1 MTDGGVALAPLA
13 LAWAAYFALHSALA
27 SLAVKRRVAARRPE
41 WMPLYRLAYNGLAL
55 ALILP
60 LLAWTLSWDGPLLW
74 QWHGP
79 WQWLGNGLASL
90 AALAFVWT
98 LRDYDGAEFLGLRQ
112 WRAGERRVEDQE
124 AFQLSP
130 LHRVVR
136 HPWYALG
143 LVLLWTRD
151 MDAARLVAA
160 ILATAYVLVGLRF
173 EERRLIAFHG
183 EAYRR
188 YRQRVPALL
197 PRPWRW
203 LRATE
208 ADALRRLRKR
218 C

>member
-1 MTDGGVALAPLA
+1 MGKDCVELLLLA
-13 LAWAAYFALHSALA
+13 LAWTAYFALHSTLAALTI
-27 SLAVKRRVAARRPE
+27 KGRVAAWRPQ
-41 WMPLYRLAYNGLAL
+41 WTPLYRLAYNTIAV

-60 LLAWTLSWDGPLLW
+60 LLAWTLSWDGPFLW
-74 QWHGP
+74 EWRGR
-79 WQWLGNGLASL
+79 WQWLGNGLAAL
-90 AALAFVWT
+90 AALGFLWT

-112 WRAGERRVEDQE
+112 WRAGEHRVEDQE
-124 AFQLSP
+124 AFHISP

-160 ILATAYVLVGLRF
+160 ILATAYVLVGLRL
-173 EERRLIAFHG
+173 EERRLVAFHG

-188 YRQRVPALL
+188 YREKVPALL

-208 ADALRRLRKR
+208 ADALRRPRKR
-218 C
+218 T

>member
-1 MTDGGVALAPLA
+1 MSDDHLELLRLA

-27 SLAVKRRVAARRPE
+27 TLTLKGRVAAWRPQ
-41 WMPLYRLAYNGLAL
+41 WIPLYRLAYNGLAL